1 LVIPVLA
8 CTAKAGVTGIHRAA
22 GSGACR
28 CLDAGDKP
36 RHDNVPYSGA
46 KLHSQV
52 HVTPTIIPS
61 AAAPS
66 RALRR
71 HADRQFGEAMA
82 LLQSAKNAD
91 VRVPYSTGPA
101 YPVDL
106 E

>member
-1 LVIPVLA
+1 MTDLQIEDYKPEGTIPIMVLA
-8 CTAKAGVTGIHRAA
+8 GT
-22 GSGACR
+22 
-28 CLDAGDKP
+28 
-36 RHDNVPYSGA
+36 HDRSMPYGGA

-66 RALRR
+66 RALPR